1 MFHNSNFMFSILLIG
16 GQKIDV
22 TEEQLKEVLLLIEK
36 RKDVINLPNNRGFA
50 RHQFASYMPK
60 EEADFMEKMQLRQ
73 KGFFRC
79 KKYSAIHKLGDR
91 CDCSQGKSLTL
102 NHKFIK

>member
-22 TEEQLKEVLLLIEK
+22 TEEQLNTVLSLIDQ
-36 RKDVINLPNNRGFA
+36 RKDIIRLPNGKGFA

-91 CDCSQGKSLTL
+91 CDCSPGKDL
-102 NHKFIK
+102 IKK